1 MFVKTLAR
9 FLLKIICLCYMA
21 AITKTIVIRANFNQ
35 RQIPIISN

>member
-21 AITKTIVIRANFNQ
+21 AITKT
-35 RQIPIISN
+35 SNKSQF